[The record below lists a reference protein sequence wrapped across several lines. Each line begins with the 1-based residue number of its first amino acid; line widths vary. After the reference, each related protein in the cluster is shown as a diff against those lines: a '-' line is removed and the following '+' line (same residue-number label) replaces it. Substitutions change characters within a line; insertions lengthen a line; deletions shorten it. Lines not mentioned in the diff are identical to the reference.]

1 MHAKRADR
9 QQCIPEEQTADQQCM
24 PGAFKGSSMS
34 LPETTSADW
43 IDTRDS
49 LQAWLTGLPDDAAV
63 GLDTEFMRR
72 NTFYPQ
78 LALLQ
83 LGWNGRYALID
94 PLAFDISDALQP
106 LLGDGRAITI
116 MHSASEDLET
126 LSSILPNGPKILFDT
141 QIAAAFVGMGLGISY
156 RALVLELTG
165 VELDKG
171 ETRSDWMQR
180 PLTASQTSYAALDVV
195 YLKTIHEQLSERLQQ
210 RGRSAWHAEDC
221 ERLKFRAN
229 RRAGD
234 PQPQRAMRGASE
246 WAALQQ
252 ALLRRLLLW
261 RDRSARQLD
270 VPRPWLLDDTL
281 ALTLAEHPPGTLS
294 ELDQRSRGQR
304 ALRSAQRSE
313 LFALLMPAVS
323 AEEIAATSSI
333 PGHPVGDAKK
343 ALGAMKDCVD
353 ALALELDLP
362 PGLLCPRK
370 VLEEYVVTAEWPEF
384 LEGWRHDVLNNRLAS
399 LLPT

>member
-1 MHAKRADR
+1 MHARR
-9 QQCIPEEQTADQQCM
+9 
-24 PGAFKGSSMS
+24 FKGSSMS
-34 LPETTSADW
+34 LPETASADW
-43 IDTRDS
+43 IDTRDALLS
-49 LQAWLTGLPDDAAV
+49 WLTGLPDDAAV

-83 LGWNGRYALID
+83 LGWNGHYALID
-94 PLAFDISDALQP
+94 PLAFDIGNALQP
-106 LLGDGRAITI
+106 RLGEGAAITI

-126 LSSILPNGPKILFDT
+126 LSSILPNGPRILFDT

-156 RALVLELTG
+156 RALVLELAG

-180 PLTASQTSYAALDVV
+180 PLTTSQTSYAALDVV
-195 YLKTIHEQLSERLQQ
+195 YLKTIHEQLSDRLQQ
-210 RGRSAWHAEDC
+210 RDRHAWHAEDC
-221 ERLKFRAN
+221 ERLKRRASQ
-229 RRAGD
+229 RAGD

-246 WAALQQ
+246 WTTPQQ

-261 RDRSARQLD
+261 RDCSARQLN

-281 ALTLAEHPPGTLS
+281 ALTLAEHPPESLS

-313 LFALLMPAVS
+313 LFALLAPAVN

-333 PGHPVGDAKK
+333 PGHPQGDAKK
-343 ALGAMKDCVD
+343 ALSGMKDCVD

-370 VLEEYVVTAEWPEF
+370 VLEEYVVTTEWPEF
-384 LEGWRHDVLNNRLAS
+384 LEGWRHDVLHDRLAS
-399 LLPT
+399 LLPS